1 MISPACRIA
10 RRFRLLEDIPQYE
23 RPGGEYMSKQKKR
36 TAAKWKRYEAE
47 KRKLAWKGLPAA
59 QYEQAIKQLARKYR
73 L

>member
-1 MISPACRIA
+1 MRTYRSS
-10 RRFRLLEDIPQYE
+10 YE

-47 KRKLAWKGLPAA
+47 KRKLAGKGLPAA